1 MVPQV
6 NQKTSRKQE
15 GLSNRIKNTKLKV
28 KDLVI
33 PIVVG
38 IILVFITIFV
48 FIPMLKT
55 AFEYRNELKS
65 IKSKQEQL
73 TKLKTTVESISEETM
88 SEDLIEVK
96 TVIPRTLK
104 VSSFLYYIDELARI
118 KNLTSDSISA
128 SDVNIAGSKQEE
140 EEEEANSYKGVNGP
154 LAYKGTLEDVLS
166 FLDNLYLSSPYIVSP
181 RNIEMKMSADVWELE
196 LSLTGYYISEEQDVI
211 VNIYRPVKVYT
222 EFPEVM
228 EILKDKAKKLNSP
241 VSD

>member
-140 EEEEANSYKGVNGP
+140 EEEANSYKGVNGP

>member
-1 MVPQV
+1 MVPQA
-6 NQKTSRKQE
+6 NLKTTRKQE
-15 GLSNRIKNTKLKV
+15 GLSNRIKNTRLKI

-33 PIVVG
+33 PIVVA

-55 AFEYRNELKS
+55 SFEYRNELKT

-73 TKLKTTVESISEETM
+73 TKLKTTVEGISEEAL

-104 VSSFLYYIDELARI
+104 VSSFLYYIDELARL

-128 SDVNIAGSKQEE
+128 SDVNIGGSKKEE
-140 EEEEANSYKGVNGP
+140 EEEVSSYKGVNGP

-166 FLDNLYLSSPYIVSP
+166 FLDNFYLSSPYIVSP
-181 RNIEMKMSADVWELE
+181 KNIEMKLSADVWEVE
-196 LSLTGYYISEEQDVI
+196 LSLTGYYISEDQDVT

-222 EFPEVM
+222 EFPKIL
-228 EILKDKAKKLNSP
+228 EILKDKAKKLNTP
-241 VSD
+241 VKE

>member
-15 GLSNRIKNTKLKV
+15 GLSNRIKNTKLKI

-140 EEEEANSYKGVNGP
+140 EEEANSYKGVNGP

>member
-15 GLSNRIKNTKLKV
+15 GLSNRIKNTKLKI

-140 EEEEANSYKGVNGP
+140 EEEANSYKGVNGP

-181 RNIEMKMSADVWELE
+181 RNIEMKMSADVWEVE

>member
-15 GLSNRIKNTKLKV
+15 GLSNRIKNTKLKI

-55 AFEYRNELKS
+55 SFEYRNELKT

-73 TKLKTTVESISEETM
+73 TKLKATVESISEETM

-104 VSSFLYYIDELARI
+104 VASFLYYIDDLARM

-128 SDVNIAGSKQEE
+128 SDVNIGGSKKEE
-140 EEEEANSYKGVNGP
+140 EEETNSYKGVNGP
-154 LAYKGTLEDVLS
+154 LAYKGTLENVLS

-181 RNIEMKMSADVWELE
+181 RNIEMKMSADVWEVE
-196 LSLTGYYISEEQDVI
+196 LSLTGYYISEEQDII

-222 EFPEVM
+222 EFPKVL

-241 VSD
+241 VSE

>member
-55 AFEYRNELKS
+55 SFEYRNELKT

-73 TKLKTTVESISEETM
+73 TKLKTTVESISQEAM

-128 SDVNIAGSKQEE
+128 SDVNIGGSKKEE
-140 EEEEANSYKGVNGP
+140 EEETNSYKGVNGP